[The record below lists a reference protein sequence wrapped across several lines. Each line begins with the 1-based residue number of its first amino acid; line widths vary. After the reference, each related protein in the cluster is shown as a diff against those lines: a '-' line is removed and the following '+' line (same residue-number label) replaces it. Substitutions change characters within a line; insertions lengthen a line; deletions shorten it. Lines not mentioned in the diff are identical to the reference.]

1 MEVELGSQ
9 RPPPSP
15 PPSLERLRDFIR
27 EEHQRAVER
36 YRMDTPS
43 PIREIHH
50 HHHQGPPPG
59 PAPAPI
65 VVQSPLV
72 PELLQSHRTMVEGMR
87 EAAAAFRETQNAAMR
102 AEQERIALAVAQ
114 EQQQRQRHEEVLGL
128 MSTLRNAGLGVS
140 QQFVSHYNAFNNR
153 MLVQQVFTND
163 PQHLGIP
170 TPSAPDLEMPA
181 SPPKRPGDDDPPGMG
196 KRIKAAALAT
206 MQALT
211 DRPADLLANEAAKHV
226 VTLANAA
233 SAAAAAEQPTP
244 EQAAAMSVG
253 LNAYGPGYKPPVRL
267 SAKELAPYT
276 RAHSEIAARAAKEM
290 VARGAELIAKT
301 TPGRSK
307 PPAEP
312 QAEIVAKADQSGGKP
327 LPKAKFVDKVK
338 ASRKAAKPT
347 PSKATPARRAVE
359 NLLLEKAK
367 EAKLEAKPVPAKP
380 RGVISS
386 IGKKTPR
393 TAKVK
398 VT

>member
-1 MEVELGSQ
+1 
-9 RPPPSP
+9 
-15 PPSLERLRDFIR
+15 
-27 EEHQRAVER
+27 
-36 YRMDTPS
+36 
-43 PIREIHH
+43 
-50 HHHQGPPPG
+50 
-59 PAPAPI
+59 
-65 VVQSPLV
+65 
-72 PELLQSHRTMVEGMR
+72 
-87 EAAAAFRETQNAAMR
+87 
-102 AEQERIALAVAQ
+102 VAQ

-140 QQFVSHYNAFNNR
+140 QQFVSHWNAFNNR
-153 MLVQQVFTND
+153 MLVQQVFTNS
-163 PQHLGIP
+163 PEHFGIP
-170 TPSAPDLEMPA
+170 EPSAPDLEMPA
-181 SPPKRPGDDDPPGMG
+181 SVPKRPPGDDDNAGG

-206 MQALT
+206 MQALA

-290 VARGAELIAKT
+290 VARGAELIAAKT
-301 TPGRSK
+301 TPGRK

-312 QAEIVAKADQSGGKP
+312 QAEVTADQSGGKP

-338 ASRKAAKPT
+338 ASRKAAAKTT
-347 PSKATPARRAVE
+347 PSRRVVE
-359 NLLLEKAK
+359 DLLLERAKAKAK
-367 EAKLEAKPVPAKP
+367 EPAAPAAKP

-393 TAKVK
+393 SAKVK

>member
-1 MEVELGSQ
+1 
-9 RPPPSP
+9 
-15 PPSLERLRDFIR
+15 
-27 EEHQRAVER
+27 
-36 YRMDTPS
+36 
-43 PIREIHH
+43 
-50 HHHQGPPPG
+50 
-59 PAPAPI
+59 
-65 VVQSPLV
+65 
-72 PELLQSHRTMVEGMR
+72 MR

-102 AEQERIALAVAQ
+102 TEQDRIALAVAQ

-128 MSTLRNAGLGVS
+128 MSTLRNAGLSVS
-140 QQFVSHYNAFNNR
+140 QQFVSHWNSFNNR
-153 MLVQQVFTND
+153 TLVQQVFTND

-170 TPSAPDLEMPA
+170 TPSAPDLEMLPA
-181 SPPKRPGDDDPPGMG
+181 SPPKRPGDDDPPSMG
-196 KRIKAAALAT
+196 KKIKAAALAT
-206 MQALT
+206 LQALA
-211 DRPADLLANEAAKHV
+211 DRPADLVANESARHI

-276 RAHSEIAARAAKEM
+276 RAHSEVAARAAKEM
-290 VARGAELIAKT
+290 VARGAELIAAKM
-301 TPGRSK
+301 TPGKSK

-338 ASRKAAKPT
+338 ASRKAAAAKP
-347 PSKATPARRAVE
+347 TPARRAVE

-367 EAKLEAKPVPAKP
+367 EAKPKAKPEVTPAKP

-398 VT
+398 VS